1 MEESRKSMT
10 LATFKSLFRVVD
22 SPSVSPKLSRLL
34 LACTCS
40 FAVLISAQTLASES
54 LAVNLPQQAGQPL
67 QLAFATRMDYAHW
80 HNDGTRFSCKL
91 SQPIKRYG
99 TAIFEQRAG
108 YGSRFMLQAKRNQLQ
123 AGNAKLISKPPVWG
137 PELPGRSLATVA
149 VQSGKQAIVLGD
161 QLANQMLA
169 ELQRGMAPSF
179 MTSASYDDAEA
190 IEVSLSS
197 KHFLGAYDRF
207 QECVDG
213 LFPKSFEQLERT
225 RVHFDT
231 DKHSLNLATRAV
243 LDEIIEYSTL
253 DDSVRRIYI
262 DGHTDDVHEHSYN
275 IGLSK
280 RRANAVS
287 AYLAAKGLAK
297 KKLVTRYHGE
307 RYPVIQNQDDDSR
320 QQNRRVTVRL
330 ER

>member
-1 MEESRKSMT
+1 MTPTPLNNVTGAVLATQLRGLLLVGCFGT
-10 LATFKSLFRVVD
+10 LALLSAPRAVALELIED
-22 SPSVSPKLSRLL
+22 SQ
-34 LACTCS
+34 
-40 FAVLISAQTLASES
+40 SAGP
-54 LAVNLPQQAGQPL
+54 V

-80 HNDGTRFSCKL
+80 HNEGTRFSCRL

-123 AGNAKLISKPPVWG
+123 PGDAKLISKPPVWA
-137 PELPGRSLATVA
+137 PELPGRSLATVS
-149 VQSGKQAIVLGD
+149 VQSGKEAIVLDD

-169 ELQRGMAPSF
+169 ELQRGMAPGF
-179 MTSASYDDAEA
+179 MTRARYDDAEA

-213 LFPKSFEQLERT
+213 LFAKNFEQLERT

-231 DKHSLNLATRAV
+231 DKHSLNLATRTV
-243 LDEIIEYSTL
+243 LDEIIEYSKL

-262 DGHTDDVHEHSYN
+262 DGHTDDVHESSYN

-280 RRANAVS
+280 RRAQAVS
-287 AYLAAKGLAK
+287 AYMATKGLSK

-307 RYPVIQNQDDDSR
+307 RYPVTENLDDDSR
-320 QQNRRVTVRL
+320 LQNRRVTVRL